1 MTKSA
6 ADMLMSL
13 PPRVLG
19 PHERALLA
27 DWLAAAGNIANAYV
41 SARRSDD
48 PAMQQRIVIV
58 AGPDNR
64 PSHLV
69 HAPSGIRSWVLIS
82 LGPPQCIEQ
91 FGSLRAALN
100 SIQRVLP

>member
-1 MTKSA
+1 MTKST
-6 ADMLMSL
+6 ADMLLSL

-19 PHERALLA
+19 PHERALVA
-27 DWLAAAGNIANAYV
+27 EWLAAAGNIANAYV
-41 SARRSDD
+41 STRRLDD

-58 AGPDNR
+58 AGPDTR
-64 PSHLV
+64 PTHLV
-69 HAPSGIRSWVLIS
+69 HAPSGVRAWVLLS
-82 LGPPQCIEQ
+82 LGPPQYIKQ